1 MSEDGSGGCL
11 ARNLM
16 ELSQVQPALASF
28 LATTEPEVW
37 QCSAAAS
44 GDLTARHEGKLLHSA
59 RDPRNEAARLVAAA
73 LPGGADTAVILGA
86 GLGYAIE
93 AAFELPGIERVI
105 LCEALPQRIVA
116 SLDAR
121 DLSSILSREGLSYV
135 AGGDPGAILAALE
148 DTGARIAGLVG
159 QRALETGAEPW
170 YAAVRAAFERFAAK
184 ESINENT
191 VKRFGRL
198 WVRNIARNSVAAAA
212 FHGIQGLASRFA
224 GFPALVLAAGPSLD
238 EVLSHIQ
245 DLRQRCLIVAVDTSL
260 RSLLARG
267 VEPDFVLVVDP
278 QYWNW
283 RHVADLEWRTSY
295 LVTEPAV
302 WPPALRCRFKGAFV
316 AASVFPLGRALFP
329 GDRGALG
336 AGGSVATSA
345 WDFARHIGAGTIY
358 MAGLDLGY
366 PVGHTHARASLFE
379 QRAIAAGSRLHPS
392 STTQAAAVFTIPTQ
406 AAKANDGGSI
416 LTDARMTL
424 YAWWFEARLARR
436 ESPPTRTLS
445 QRGLAIPGMALSGIE
460 ALLELPPRRNE
471 LDAIL
476 HEIGVSAASTPQG
489 LASALPELISSL
501 SEIEQRARKGAEA
514 AEAWL
519 SRGSS
524 ARGGPGLLAI
534 LDEVDAFLR
543 DSAARDVVGFL
554 LPSLRSLFSRAPTS
568 FEESVANS
576 ASLYHHIVDSAHEHL
591 ELFSPETALEG

>member
-1 MSEDGSGGCL
+1 MSEDGAGTWL
-11 ARNLM
+11 AGNLTA
-16 ELSQVQPALASF
+16 LSRIQPTLATF
-28 LATTEPEVW
+28 LAATGPEAW
-37 QCSAAAS
+37 QCSTAS
-44 GDLTARHEGKLLHSA
+44 SGALTARHEGKLLHSA
-59 RDPRNEAARLVAAA
+59 RDPRSEASRLVATA
-73 LPGGADTAVILGA
+73 LPGGADTAIILGA

-93 AAFELPGIERVI
+93 AAFEVPGIERVI
-105 LCEALPQRIVA
+105 LCEALPERIA
-116 SLDAR
+116 ALLDAR
-121 DLSSILSREGLSYV
+121 DLSSILGREGLSWV

-159 QRALETGAEPW
+159 QRALEEGADPW
-170 YAAVRAAFERFAAK
+170 YAALRSAFERFAAK
-184 ESINENT
+184 ENINENT

-198 WVRNIARNSVAAAA
+198 WVRNIARNSVAASS
-212 FHGIQGLASRFA
+212 FPGIQGLAARFA

-238 EVLSHIQ
+238 EILPH
-245 DLRQRCLIVAVDTSL
+245 LREIRERCILVAVDTSL

-283 RHVADLEWRTSY
+283 RHVADLEWRASY

-316 AASVFPLGRALFP
+316 AASIFPLGRALFP

-379 QRAIAAGSRLHPS
+379 QRAIAGGSRLHPA
-392 STTQAAAVFTIPTQ
+392 STTQAAAVFAIPTQ
-406 AAKANDGGSI
+406 AAKANDGQNI

-436 ESPPTRTLS
+436 DSPPTRNLS
-445 QRGLAIPGMALSGIE
+445 QKGLAIPGMPLCGID
-460 ALLELPPRRNE
+460 ALLELQPKRSE
-471 LDAIL
+471 LYAIFREL
-476 HEIGVSAASTPQG
+476 ESSTATSSG
-489 LASALPELISSL
+489 GGASALPDLLASL
-501 SEIEQRARKGAEA
+501 SDIEQRAGRGANA

-519 SRGSS
+519 ARGSR
-524 ARGGPGLLAI
+524 AGGKAGLLST
-534 LDEVDAFLR
+534 LDELDGFLR
-543 DSAARDVVGFL
+543 ESAARDVVGFL
-554 LPSLRSLFSRAPTS
+554 LPSLRSLFSRAPTN

-576 ASLYHHIVDSAHEHL
+576 ASLYRRIADSAREHL
-591 ELFSPETALEG
+591 ELFGPEMAKKG